1 MMLTDDGARLDFST
15 FHIKAPETTGACT
28 TDYFQATNAATG
40 ENINWKHPSNIS
52 VSIVPNSIPLCAQAP
67 PWLTASCC
75 RRCAAST
82 RALTST
88 SRPGPGWAARPACTP
103 SPPPPP
109 PGGSRSLSL
118 PLSLPLSSCVQV
130 SQVLCSSPVLPP
142 GGCLQYH
149 TGLAGQVRSFNFLAA
164 TYNHLADQY
173 YKVSL
178 QQWEVW
184 WLVTLQHCRC
194 ASGGSRATAA
204 SPGTPALTRTP
215 SRSAAP
221 PPTTTRGRGWPPAA
235 RTTCSYQVAGDNMDI
250 STI

>member
-1 MMLTDDGARLDFST
+1 MLTDDGARLDFST

-52 VSIVPNSIPLCAQAP
+52 VSIVPNSMPLCAQAP

-142 GGCLQYH
+142 AGCLQYH

-173 YKVSL
+173 YKVNL
-178 QQWEVW
+178 QGGV
-184 WLVTLQHCRC
+184 VT
-194 ASGGSRATAA
+194 GDTAA
-204 SPGTPALTRTP
+204 LQVCIRREQGYCSIAWNPSTDPDSFKISRPATNYNSGAGVATCGTDYVLIPG
-215 SRSAAP
+215 
-221 PPTTTRGRGWPPAA
+221 GW
-235 RTTCSYQVAGDNMDI
+235 R
-250 STI
+250 